1 MKARKVLLLMAVLT
15 AMTVSVCGCGQKDET
30 PENGT
35 EIAAITDTEQPTEAI
50 PEETEDTEEMQIEAA
65 VTDTEEIATSQPDSS
80 VKEMSATKYAKST
93 VNVRK
98 GPSADT
104 EKIGSLSANQKV
116 TVTGQAENGWYRI
129 DYNGEAGY
137 VSDKYL
143 VDEKVTTASGN
154 SNGGKTNNTGA
165 SGNTGSDAPAQGDG
179 GTVTAGNTAAS
190 GNNGGNTAAP
200 GNDNGNAAGSGSTD
214 AGNTGSTGT
223 SGNSDAGNTGNA
235 DTSSGTTD
243 SGSQSEYENS
253 SSGKTYYG
261 EEAQRLIESGALEI
275 PGVIY
280 NPEDGSITLP

>member
-1 MKARKVLLLMAVLT
+1 MKSRKVLLLMAVLT
-15 AMTVSVCGCGQKDET
+15 AMTVSVCGCGQKDEMPNNGM

-35 EIAAITDTEQPTEAI
+35 EIAAITETEQPTEAI
-50 PEETEDTEEMQIEAA
+50 PEETEDTEELQIEAA

-80 VKEMSATKYAKST
+80 VKEMSGTKYAKST

-129 DYNGEAGY
+129 DYNGETGY

-143 VDEKVTTASGN
+143 ADEKVTTASGN

-165 SGNTGSDAPAQGDG
+165 AGNSGGEAPAQGNG
-179 GTVTAGNTAAS
+179 GTVTAGNTAA
-190 GNNGGNTAAP
+190 P
-200 GNDNGNAAGSGSTD
+200 GNDSGNAAGSGST
-214 AGNTGSTGT
+214 GTGGS
-223 SGNSDAGNTGNA
+223 SDSGNTGN
-235 DTSSGTTD
+235 TGTASDNT

-253 SSGKTYYG
+253 TSGTTIYG
-261 EEAQRLIESGALEI
+261 EDAEWFKENGGLDM
-275 PGVIY
+275 PGIVV
-280 NPEDGSITLP
+280 NPDGSITLP

>member
-1 MKARKVLLLMAVLT
+1 MKARRVLLLMAVLT

-50 PEETEDTEEMQIEAA
+50 PEETEDTEELQIEAA

-80 VKEMSATKYAKST
+80 VKEMSATKYAKNT

-165 SGNTGSDAPAQGDG
+165 AGNSGGEAPAQGNG
-179 GTVTAGNTAAS
+179 GTVTAGNTAD
-190 GNNGGNTAAP
+190 P
-200 GNDNGNAAGSGSTD
+200 GNDNGSAADSGSTS
-214 AGNTGSTGT
+214 AGNTGNTGT
-223 SGNSDAGNTGNA
+223 GGNSDAGNTGNIGN
-235 DTSSGTTD
+235 TGTGSDNT

-253 SSGKTYYG
+253 SSGQTYYG
-261 EEAQRLIESGALEI
+261 EDAKWLIESGLIEAGG
-275 PGVIY
+275 GVV
-280 NPEDGSITLP
+280 NEDGSVTINP

>member
-1 MKARKVLLLMAVLT
+1 MKSRKVLLLMAVLT
-15 AMTVSVCGCGQKDET
+15 AMTVSVCGCGQKDEMLNNGM

-35 EIAAITDTEQPTEAI
+35 EIAAITETEQPTEFI
-50 PEETEDTEEMQIEAA
+50 PEETEDAEELQIEAA

-80 VKEMSATKYAKST
+80 VKEMSGTKYAKST

-104 EKIGSLSANQKV
+104 EKLGSLSTNQKV

-165 SGNTGSDAPAQGDG
+165 AGNSGGEAPAQGNG
-179 GTVTAGNTAAS
+179 GTVTAGNM
-190 GNNGGNTAAP
+190 AAP
-200 GNDNGNAAGSGSTD
+200 GNDNGSAADSGSTS

-223 SGNSDAGNTGNA
+223 GGNSDAGNTGNIGN
-235 DTSSGTTD
+235 TGTGSDNT

-261 EEAQRLIESGALEI
+261 EEAQRLIDLGVLDM

-280 NPEDGSITLP
+280 NPVDGSVTLP

>member
-1 MKARKVLLLMAVLT
+1 
-15 AMTVSVCGCGQKDET
+15 MTVSVCGCGQKDET
-30 PENGT
+30 PGNGTPENGT
-35 EIAAITDTEQPTEAI
+35 EIAAVTETEQPTEAI
-50 PEETEDTEEMQIEAA
+50 PEETEDTEELQIEAA
-65 VTDTEEIATSQPDSS
+65 VTDTEKIATPQPDSS
-80 VKEMSATKYAKST
+80 MKEMSATKYAKST

-104 EKIGSLSANQKV
+104 EKLGSLSANQKV

-143 VDEKVTTASGN
+143 MDEKVTTASGN

-165 SGNTGSDAPAQGDG
+165 AGNTGSEAPAQGNG
-179 GTVTAGNTAAS
+179 GTQAAGNTAAS
-190 GNNGGNTAAP
+190 GNNAGNMVAP
-200 GNDNGNAAGSGSTD
+200 GNNNGNAAGSGNTD
-214 AGNTGSTGT
+214 AGNTGNTGT
-223 SGNSDAGNTGNA
+223 GASSDSGNTGN
-235 DTSSGTTD
+235 TGTASDNT

-253 SSGKTYYG
+253 SSGQTFYG
-261 EEAQRLIESGALEI
+261 DQAKDLIESGALEI